1 MDMSLKV
8 IEMQIALPR
17 TQDAGKIQ
25 EQLQQRSQ
33 IQHDHAAH
41 EVQKEVEKKEHSVVK
56 EERKSSVQL
65 HTREGNPDKGSFI
78 KGKKRKKNNNT
89 EEKTASTSLPHPYK
103 GKSIDYSG

>member
-1 MDMSLKV
+1 MEMSLKV

-33 IQHDHAAH
+33 IQLDHAAH

-56 EERKSSVQL
+56 EEQKPPLQFNAQ
-65 HTREGNPDKGSFI
+65 EGNPDKGPFLR
-78 KGKKRKKNNNT
+78 KPKKKKS
-89 EEKTASTSLPHPYK
+89 EKKTASTSQDHPYK

>member
-1 MDMSLKV
+1 MSLKV

-33 IQHDHAAH
+33 IQLDHAAQ

-56 EERKSSVQL
+56 EERKSPVQF
-65 HTREGNPDKGSFI
+65 HAEQGNPDKGPFI
-78 KGKKRKKNNNT
+78 KQTKKKKK
-89 EEKTASTSLPHPYK
+89 EEKKTTSISQQHPYK
-103 GKSIDYSG
+103 GQSIDYSG